1 MWRVGKMAN
10 PLAAPFATAAT
21 GSLGTSVPVSQSAT
35 ASDPKSSPQLTS
47 AYNTPTKLQHY
58 IQLAKHY
65 VCKYKWAIVVVLILA
80 AFWYSR
86 SGKQALCSNFGIACD
101 TRPLP
106 GGVREV

>member
-1 MWRVGKMAN
+1 MAS

-35 ASDPKSSPQLTS
+35 TTDPKAAPQLTK
-47 AYNTPTKLQHY
+47 AYSNQTPMQRYMH
-58 IQLAKHY
+58 LAKHY
-65 VCKYKWAIVVVLILA
+65 AKKYKWILLGLIALA
-80 AFWYSR
+80 LAWYFR
-86 SGKQALCSNFGIACD
+86 SPGKAALCSNFGIACD